1 MCSCNWFYS
10 YCELNESRFVTRLC
24 LKVGY
29 RLLCEAN
36 TILMELKWIYIL
48 KNDIKE
54 DCFT

>member
-1 MCSCNWFYS
+1 MNLALSHVYAW
-10 YCELNESRFVTRLC
+10 
-24 LKVGY
+24 KVGY